1 MRNHWRLILPIV
13 GLLLFAGVT
22 YDSLQ
27 KRQKV
32 SGQYL
37 WWSIL
42 RLDSDPMNAQHP
54 AGAPCIRAKGSCGP
68 RSFGGGVGKP
78 FTIARSNSSTWNPAS
93 LWVSPEL
100 ASELLILSAFPALA
114 AGMSWVRLLG
124 SQGISEIS
132 SFMSMMPL
140 FVAAWYYTIGRFIDH
155 WLYRRL
161 LSSQSPRGVRSYV
174 FAFGAFIPSSFITIC
189 KSFQASPFCR
199 GSRSRNAGW

>member
-1 MRNHWRLILPIV
+1 MRNHWRLILPIA

-27 KRQKV
+27 GSQKV
-32 SGQYL
+32 PSQYL

-42 RLDSDPMNAQHP
+42 RLDSDPLSAQHP
-54 AGAPCIRAKGSCGP
+54 VGTPCIRARRNCGP
-68 RSFGGGVGKP
+68 RSFGRRVGTPCTNAKG
-78 FTIARSNSSTWNPAS
+78 NCSSWSPAS

-114 AGMSWVRLLG
+114 AGMLWVRLLG

-140 FVAAWYYTIGRFIDH
+140 FVAAWYYTIGWLIDR
-155 WLYRRL
+155 WLHKRL
-161 LSSQSPRGVRSYV
+161 LSS
-174 FAFGAFIPSSFITIC
+174 
-189 KSFQASPFCR
+189 
-199 GSRSRNAGW
+199 